1 MTTGLEIEDAILVAR
16 RIVLLGRAPIPEE
29 ATLLAR
35 VLLAVT
41 GSTTGVPAWVEPED
55 LWLDRFRV
63 WQERGSFWAKEWGP
77 PPFYEG
83 FRGPRRLLTEFFQ
96 QQRLTDEAEAAV
108 TQPART
114 GRRRQ
119 PEPAESPEPKRR
131 PGRPKGRG
139 RNKAETVE

>member
-1 MTTGLEIEDAILVAR
+1 MTTELEIEDAILAAR
-16 RIVLLGRAPIPEE
+16 GVLLLGGPPIPEE
-29 ATLLAR
+29 PTLLAR
-35 VLLAVT
+35 VLPPVT

-63 WQERGSFWAKEWGP
+63 LQERGSVWAQEGGP
-77 PPFYEG
+77 AALYEG
-83 FRGPRRLLTEFFQ
+83 FRGPRRVPDEFFQ

-119 PEPAESPEPKRR
+119 PEPAE
-131 PGRPKGRG
+131 
-139 RNKAETVE
+139 